1 MWDIIIETYCLK
13 VDTSTER
20 DGVKMFKKKI
30 CFLLSM
36 LMLIGTVTTVC
47 MAGTGSKR
55 VRGSSNYNEEVESST
70 TLLRS
75 IGTSGIAYST
85 LYNKTSTTYYMEA
98 KVREYTYDTGYTK
111 IEYNAEHVI
120 GGSTVD
126 SGMIS
131 RDANKYTVDY
141 EHNGYR
147 YVSQGTS
154 ATYETHSFIAMQYY
168 RD

>member
-1 MWDIIIETYCLK
+1 MDSSI
-13 VDTSTER
+13 ER

-47 MAGTGSKR
+47 MAGTGSKQ
-55 VRGSSNYNEEVESST
+55 VRGLSNYNEEVESST
-70 TLLRS
+70 TLLKA
-75 IGTSGIAYST
+75 IGTPYIAYST
-85 LYNKTSTTYYMEA
+85 LYNNSSTTYYMEA
-98 KVREYTYDTGYTK
+98 KVQEYTYDAGYTK
-111 IEYNAEHVI
+111 TDSDIKYVRA
-120 GGSTVD
+120 GSTVET
-126 SGMIS
+126 GNIS

-141 EHNGYR
+141 EHYGYR